1 MSSSKSWTEFALLTL
16 VLPLGCARILG
27 FEQASLDPEG
37 NRVSARLNGDA
48 GDGGGAPSAAYPEPE
63 PEPDAGEPLGHGSHD
78 SMPHA
83 TTEPDA
89 GNTVELGEGGED
101 IEQGDAGVTTSD
113 GAASAA
119 DAAAEDGPL
128 PLDCQTFCDVALDAC
143 PRAET
148 ESVAVYD
155 STFTCLRQCGAYA
168 VGTPGDDSGNTLA
181 CRMTHALIA
190 RDFPGERANSCPA
203 AGPGGN
209 GVCGSNCEGYC
220 NLMLQTCDTFTTDD
234 ECQSAC
240 REVPDLGGFE
250 VSQNE
255 GNSVQCRL
263 YHLGAALASPTFHC
277 PHASGESPCAE
288 TLALP
293 LP

>member
-1 MSSSKSWTEFALLTL
+1 MLRSRSRTRFALLAL

-37 NRVSARLNGDA
+37 NRVLAQLNSDA
-48 GDGGGAPSAAYPEPE
+48 GDGGGQ
-63 PEPDAGEPLGHGSHD
+63 
-78 SMPHA
+78 
-83 TTEPDA
+83 T
-89 GNTVELGEGGED
+89 TVELG
-101 IEQGDAGVTTSD
+101 DASATTTSD
-113 GAASAA
+113 AAASEA
-119 DAAAEDGPL
+119 DAAVQDGSL
-128 PLDCQTFCDVALDAC
+128 PLDCPTFCGVVLDAC

-148 ESVAVYD
+148 ESFAVYD
-155 STFTCLRQCGAYA
+155 STFTCLRQCEAYA
-168 VGTPGDDSGNTLA
+168 VGSAGDDTGNTLA

-220 NLMLQTCDTFTTDD
+220 NLMLRTCDTFTTDA

-240 REVPDLGGFE
+240 REVPDQGGFE